1 MILLSEVWNS
11 ETGWWLA
18 IILGVIGSGI
28 IGVWIYRATR
38 PRKQITYQILSDA
51 PIVNIDKK
59 VEGKVRITYGDS
71 NNEIN
76 DANLVSFKV
85 WNSGNTDIKVW
96 SAEDERVEDFEV
108 PIRFIFEGRT
118 VVSLTELET
127 DPLEKVIENID
138 YEKYTAT
145 SFPTPDS
152 IGLPHCLLKPRQSI
166 SLSVLVKGSK
176 GEIIPNGKLFQGN
189 IKKFDLYGQPTTIR
203 IVPIILPRLSW
214 LLPLA
219 IFSVLFVVYSYA
231 PEPFKTISQYIG
243 GFLALAYFMFFC
255 LAIILLPIS
264 FIKDLIQGKKKIK
277 IW

>member
-18 IILGVIGSGI
+18 IILGVIGSSI

-38 PRKQITYQILSDA
+38 PRKQITYQILSDT
-51 PIVNIDKK
+51 PIVSIDKK
-59 VEGKVRITYGDS
+59 VEDKVRITFGDS
-71 NNEIN
+71 NDEIN

-118 VVSLTELET
+118 LVSLTELET

-145 SFPTPDS
+145 SFPTSDS

-166 SLSVLVKGSK
+166 SLSVIVGGSK

-189 IKKFDLYGQPTTIR
+189 IKKFDLYGQPTTITVLPKITR
-203 IVPIILPRLSW
+203 PLVTLLIVAIASGLVWLTTILQ
-214 LLPLA
+214 
-219 IFSVLFVVYSYA
+219 
-231 PEPFKTISQYIG
+231 EPFKSIISAIVAIPLLSLLLFGLIVLIAQPII
-243 GFLALAYFMFFC
+243 FM
-255 LAIILLPIS
+255 
-264 FIKDLIQGKKKIK
+264 KDVLQGKTKIK
-277 IW
+277 WK

>member
-1 MILLSEVWNS
+1 MIPLWNS

-18 IILGVIGSGI
+18 IILGIIGSGI

-138 YEKYTAT
+138 YEKY
-145 SFPTPDS
+145 
-152 IGLPHCLLKPRQSI
+152 
-166 SLSVLVKGSK
+166 
-176 GEIIPNGKLFQGN
+176 
-189 IKKFDLYGQPTTIR
+189 
-203 IVPIILPRLSW
+203 
-214 LLPLA
+214 
-219 IFSVLFVVYSYA
+219 
-231 PEPFKTISQYIG
+231 
-243 GFLALAYFMFFC
+243 
-255 LAIILLPIS
+255 
-264 FIKDLIQGKKKIK
+264 
-277 IW
+277 